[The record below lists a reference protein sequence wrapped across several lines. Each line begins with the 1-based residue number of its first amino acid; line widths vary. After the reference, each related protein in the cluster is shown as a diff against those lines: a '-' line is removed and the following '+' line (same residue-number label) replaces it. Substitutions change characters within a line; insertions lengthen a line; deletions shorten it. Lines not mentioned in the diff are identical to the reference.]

1 MARVGCEV
9 AFRIGFTI
17 IINKWIVKEF
27 MMDPNHPLVDLI
39 DTQFFCSH
47 KAIRNPDKTQ
57 FHAMHRICVKTN
69 QIMNYILQ
77 QSIKMT

>member
-9 AFRIGFTI
+9 AFRIGFTR

-27 MMDPNHPLVDLI
+27 VMDLNHPLVDLI

-47 KAIRNPDKTQ
+47 NAIRNPDKTQ
-57 FHAMHRICVKTN
+57 LHAMYRICVKTN